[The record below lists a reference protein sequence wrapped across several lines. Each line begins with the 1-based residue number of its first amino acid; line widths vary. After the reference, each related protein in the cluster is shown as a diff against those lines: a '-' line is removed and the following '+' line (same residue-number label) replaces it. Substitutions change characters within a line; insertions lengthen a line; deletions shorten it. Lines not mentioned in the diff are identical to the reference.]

1 MKQQVTLA
9 RQAIKT
15 PHAAA
20 VAGIIF
26 AVLSTSCLVLM
37 RLAFPE
43 ELSGTG
49 TTA

>member
-15 PHAAA
+15 PRAAA

-26 AVLSTSCLVLM
+26 AVLMTISMVLM
-37 RLAFPE
+37 RLALPE
-43 ELSGTG
+43 ELLISR
-49 TTA
+49 